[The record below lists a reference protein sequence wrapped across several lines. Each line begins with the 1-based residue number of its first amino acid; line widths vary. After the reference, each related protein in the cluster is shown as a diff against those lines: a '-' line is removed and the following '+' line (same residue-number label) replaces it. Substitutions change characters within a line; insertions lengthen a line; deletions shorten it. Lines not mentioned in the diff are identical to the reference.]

1 MKNYL
6 KIIFLFLTSILLI
19 NPTFAQTS
27 DNDLTNY
34 ENIREQAKIL
44 YIGNQRDQAQK
55 HINTI
60 PDEEKQPFDY
70 YLIGLTSKDYKS
82 AIKAYEQAIALDEK
96 YYQAYFNLAEVYFN
110 LQNFN
115 KAIENYKLA
124 IKYKKDFAYA
134 HYNLGCVYLEIKD
147 YNNARKSFESA
158 IKINPKEP
166 DYYYNLGYIY
176 KKMNNEKRAT
186 KALSLYNELIKERT
200 AN

>member
-19 NPTFAQTS
+19 NPTLAQTS
-27 DNDLTNY
+27 NNDLTNY

-44 YIGNQRDQAQK
+44 YIGNQHDQAQK

-60 PDEEKQPFDY
+60 PDKEKQPFDY
-70 YLIGLTSKDYKS
+70 YLIGLTSKDYKF

-110 LQNFN
+110 LQNFD

-134 HYNLGCVYLEIKD
+134 HYNLGCVYLETKD

-166 DYYYNLGYIY
+166 DYYYNLGYTY